1 MRKAFKRIIATC
13 IIACVSIMYADAQP
27 RSLGTTYSFGGIGLG
42 YEHTLS
48 RDCFMNAG
56 VRAETASN
64 FMDRSRQIGV
74 SASLSCNFIIK
85 QWQSRNGNTI
95 SAFAGPGATV
105 GRSHDIEGGFGYFC
119 GLKGR
124 AGIECRFDRK
134 ISISLCFNP
143 ILGTHMAIYDDCI
156 EMNPY
161 KLGLINTVLPEVG
174 INYMF

>member
-1 MRKAFKRIIATC
+1 MRTALKRIIATC
-13 IIACVSIMYADAQP
+13 IIICVSILYADAQP
-27 RSLGTTYSFGGIGLG
+27 RSFGTTYSFGGIGFG
-42 YEHTLS
+42 YEHELNQ
-48 RDCFMNAG
+48 DCFINAG

-64 FMDRSRQIGV
+64 FMDSKRQIGM

-95 SAFAGPGATV
+95 SAFAGPGAIF
-105 GRSHDIEGGFGYFC
+105 GKSHDFNKDYGYFF

-143 ILGTHMAIYDDCI
+143 ILGTHMVIFDEHI

-161 KLGLINTVLPEVG
+161 KLGLADAVLPEIG